1 LKKIGSTG
9 TQSALDTYRLIIM
22 SEDGTYAVHD
32 LQFKDT
38 KSIAKFSGLLQ
49 ELRPLTQSKE

>member
-1 LKKIGSTG
+1 MVNS
-9 TQSALDTYRLIIM
+9 SDTYRLLIT

-38 KSIAKFSGLLQ
+38 KSIAKVSGLLQ
-49 ELRPLTQSKE
+49 DLRVETQKK